1 MCYKI
6 SLSLSILTLFI
17 VTSCA
22 TQVEFPVSKV
32 SPGADIT
39 AKFKQ
44 DKNDNYSIDL
54 EAKNLTTPD
63 RLDPP
68 KEMYVVWI
76 ETARG
81 TKNLGKLTMSSGLFS
96 SKRTGS
102 LSTTSAFKPQRFLIT
117 AENSS
122 TNNEPGTFVIV
133 TSKDF

>member
-6 SLSLSILTLFI
+6 SLSLSILTLCI